1 MTNFTKHAAAY
12 RTARNVFAEEL
23 AAVAALYAQLE
34 RLEHATNEAI
44 RLHAATAIGVP
55 EGTIVHE
62 LTLGPPPGAVA
73 PAPTGRQGRVFKLG
87 AGWASVRLLKKDG
100 TLAKTL
106 TTFFNW
112 EVS

>member
-1 MTNFTKHAAAY
+1 MNSAKHAAAFHA
-12 RTARNVFAEEL
+12 ARNVFAEEL
-23 AAVAALYAQLE
+23 ATVAALREQLA
-34 RLEHATNEAI
+34 RLEHATNEAV
-44 RLHAATAIGVP
+44 RLHAAAAIGVS

-62 LTLGPPPGAVA
+62 LTLGPPPGAVT
-73 PAPTGRQGRVFKLG
+73 PAATGRQGRVFKLG